1 MQRKELMMFMKNK
14 KKYFLYLLLVIWLG
28 IIFFFSSQSGEVS
41 LKQSDTI
48 IYKITDIVSKKDVET
63 KKHLSI
69 KWTFLV
75 RKTAHFLE
83 YFVLG
88 LIIYLVL
95 DIRGIKYLQITAII
109 LAILF
114 ASLDEIHQLFVV
126 GRTAKVFDVFIDSVG
141 ATIAI
146 FGANFIK
153 RKSK

>member
-1 MQRKELMMFMKNK
+1 MKNK

>member
-1 MQRKELMMFMKNK
+1 MMFMKNK

-28 IIFFFSSQSGEVS
+28 IIFFFSSQPGEVS

-48 IYKITDIVSKKDVET
+48 IYKITDIVSKKDEET

-88 LIIYLVL
+88 LVIYLVL

-126 GRTAKVFDVFIDSVG
+126 GRTAKVFDVFIDSIG
-141 ATIAI
+141 ATVAI
-146 FGANFIK
+146 LGADFIK
-153 RKSK
+153 KRK

>member
-1 MQRKELMMFMKNK
+1 MMFMKNK

-28 IIFFFSSQSGEVS
+28 IIFFFSSQPGEVS

-48 IYKITDIVSKKDVET
+48 IYKITDIVSKKDEET

-109 LAILF
+109 LALLF

-126 GRTAKVFDVFIDSVG
+126 GRTAKVFDVFIDSIG
-141 ATIAI
+141 ATVAI
-146 FGANFIK
+146 LGAEFIK
-153 RKSK
+153 KRNK

>member
-1 MQRKELMMFMKNK
+1 MKNK

-28 IIFFFSSQSGEVS
+28 IIFFFSSQPGEVS

-48 IYKITDIVSKKDVET
+48 IYKITDIVSKKDEET

-109 LAILF
+109 LALLF

-126 GRTAKVFDVFIDSVG
+126 GRTAKVFDVFIDSIG
-141 ATIAI
+141 ATVAI
-146 FGANFIK
+146 LGAEFIK
-153 RKSK
+153 KRNK